1 MASTDTNV
9 IPPVVSTSTG
19 LTGKSSVGQNTG
31 RESALSNWVGP
42 YVTDM
47 LGKGQA
53 LSELPYESYT
63 GPLTA
68 GASAPQTQA
77 FQGVAN
83 LTVPT
88 AQMGAFTPQEFT
100 SAEAAS
106 RINPFVQ
113 NALNPQIADMRRQ
126 AEIQRIENAGRL
138 GQAGAY
144 GGGRQAVMEGEL
156 SRGLLDRIARTRGE
170 AQLQAYNDARQQFNT
185 DQDRERDAQGITNT
199 FGLAALQ
206 QQAALGEQQRAIE
219 AQGIAAD
226 KAQFEEERYNP
237 YKMVQYQQSLL
248 DGLPLATQ
256 NYTYAQPSALSNILQ
271 GTAGTSNFL
280 SSLTGT
286 TGGGIMDLVG
296 KIFGGSDTTGSGTTG
311 SGAYQPF
318 IPADNSDSF
327 GVV

>member
-1 MASTDTNV
+1 MNTTPATLESPLKTPTTTPGN
-9 IPPVVSTSTG
+9 PGGLGKQTG
-19 LTGKSSVGQNTG
+19 V
-31 RESALSNWVGP
+31 ESALSNWVGP

-47 LGKGQA
+47 LGKGKA
-53 LSELPYESYT
+53 VSE
-63 GPLTA
+63 
-68 GASAPQTQA
+68 
-77 FQGVAN
+77 QGVAN

-113 NALNPQIADMRRQ
+113 NALNPQIADIRRQ
-126 AEIQRIENAGRL
+126 AEISRIENAGRL

-248 DGLPLATQ
+248 DGLPLKAQ
-256 NYTYAQPSALSNILQ
+256 SYTYAQPSALQNIM
-271 GTAGTSNFL
+271 GGSAGYGNYL
-280 SSLTGT
+280 SDLL
-286 TGGGIMDLVG
+286 GGGSGSSDGLMGLIG
-296 KIFGGSDTTGSGTTG
+296 KIFGGSGTTG
-311 SGAYQPF
+311 TS
-318 IPADNSDSF
+318 
-327 GVV
+327 

>member
-1 MASTDTNV
+1 MPNHTTLEPPLRTPATTDN
-9 IPPVVSTSTG
+9 PGDLGKQTG
-19 LTGKSSVGQNTG
+19 V
-31 RESALSNWVGP
+31 ESALSNWVGP

-47 LGKGQA
+47 LGKGKA
-53 LSELPYESYT
+53 VSELPYEAYT
-63 GPLTA
+63 GQLTA
-68 GASAPQTQA
+68 GQSAPQTQA

-88 AQMGAFTPQEFT
+88 QQMGAFTPQEFT
-100 SAEAAS
+100 STEAAS

-138 GQAGAY
+138 TQANAL

-206 QQAALGEQQRAIE
+206 QQAALGQQQRDIE

-226 KAQFEEERYNP
+226 RAQFEEERYNP
-237 YKMVQYQQSLL
+237 YKMVSYQQQLL
-248 DGLPLATQ
+248 NGLPLKAQ
-256 NYTYAQPSALSNILQ
+256 NYTYAQPSAYNNIVGGSASGAQLYSDLF
-271 GTAGTSNFL
+271 GGGSG
-280 SSLTGT
+280 SS
-286 TGGGIMDLVG
+286 GGIMDLVG
-296 KIFGGSDTTGSGTTG
+296 KIFGGSGTTG
-311 SGAYQPF
+311 TS
-318 IPADNSDSF
+318 
-327 GVV
+327 

>member
-1 MASTDTNV
+1 MANDTV
-9 IPPVVSTSTG
+9 TSAATNTA
-19 LTGKSSVGQNTG
+19 LTGTSSVGKATG
-31 RESALSNWVGP
+31 KESALSNWVGP
-42 YVTDM
+42 YVTNM

-53 LSELPYESYT
+53 LSELPYEAYT

-88 AQMGAFTPQEFT
+88 QEMGAFTPQEFT

-106 RINPFVQ
+106 RINPFIQ
-113 NALNPQIADMRRQ
+113 NALDPQIADMRRQ

-138 GQAGAY
+138 SQAGAY

-156 SRGLLDRIARTRGE
+156 SRGLLDRVARTRGE
-170 AQLQAYNDARQQFNT
+170 AQLQAYNDARSQFNL
-185 DQDRERDAQGITNT
+185 DQDRERAAQTLVNDY
-199 FGLAALQ
+199 GLAALQ
-206 QQAALGEQQRAIE
+206 KQAALGEQQRAIE

-226 KAQFEEERYNP
+226 KAQFEEERANP
-237 YKMVQYQQSLL
+237 YKMVQFQQQLL
-248 DGLPLATQ
+248 DKLPLATQ
-256 NYTYAQPSALSNILQ
+256 NYSYAQPSALQNILS
-271 GTAGTSNFL
+271 GASGSASLLSN
-280 SSLTGT
+280 LTGT
-286 TGGGIMDLVG
+286 AGGGIMDLVSG
-296 KIFGGSDTTGSGTTG
+296 IFGGSGTTGSGTTG
-311 SGAYQPF
+311 SGTYQPF

>member
-1 MASTDTNV
+1 MNTTPATLESPLKTPTTTPGN
-9 IPPVVSTSTG
+9 PGGLGKQTG
-19 LTGKSSVGQNTG
+19 V
-31 RESALSNWVGP
+31 ESALSNWVGP

-47 LGKGQA
+47 LGKGKA
-53 LSELPYESYT
+53 VSELPYEAYT

-113 NALNPQIADMRRQ
+113 NALNPQIADIRRQ

-248 DGLPLATQ
+248 DGLPLKAQ
-256 NYTYAQPSALSNILQ
+256 SYTYAQPSALQNIM
-271 GTAGTSNFL
+271 GGSAGYGNYL
-280 SSLTGT
+280 SDLLGGGSGG
-286 TGGGIMDLVG
+286 GGGIMDLVG
-296 KIFGGSDTTGSGTTG
+296 KVFGGSGTTG
-311 SGAYQPF
+311 TS
-318 IPADNSDSF
+318 
-327 GVV
+327 

>member
-1 MASTDTNV
+1 MANDTV
-9 IPPVVSTSTG
+9 TSAATNTA
-19 LTGKSSVGQNTG
+19 LTGTSSVGKATG
-31 RESALSNWVGP
+31 KESALSNWVGP
-42 YVTDM
+42 YVTNM

-53 LSELPYESYT
+53 LSELPYEAYT

-88 AQMGAFTPQEFT
+88 QEMGAFTPQEFT

-106 RINPFVQ
+106 RINPFIQ
-113 NALNPQIADMRRQ
+113 NALDPQIADMRRQ

-138 GQAGAY
+138 SQAGAY

-156 SRGLLDRIARTRGE
+156 SRGLLDRVARTRGE

-226 KAQFEEERYNP
+226 KAQFEEERANP
-237 YKMVQYQQSLL
+237 YKMVQFQQQLL
-248 DGLPLATQ
+248 DKLPLATQ
-256 NYTYAQPSALSNILQ
+256 NYSYAQPSALQNILS
-271 GTAGTSNFL
+271 GASGSASLLSN
-280 SSLTGT
+280 LTGT
-286 TGGGIMDLVG
+286 AGGGIMDLVSG
-296 KIFGGSDTTGSGTTG
+296 IFGGSGTTGSGTTG
-311 SGAYQPF
+311 SGTYQPF

>member
-1 MASTDTNV
+1 MANDTV
-9 IPPVVSTSTG
+9 TSAATNTA
-19 LTGKSSVGQNTG
+19 LTGTSSVGKATG
-31 RESALSNWVGP
+31 KESALSNWVGP

-53 LSELPYESYT
+53 LSELPYEAYT

-88 AQMGAFTPQEFT
+88 QEMGAFTPQEFT

-106 RINPFVQ
+106 RINPFIQ
-113 NALNPQIADMRRQ
+113 NALDPQIADMRRQ

-138 GQAGAY
+138 SQAGAY

-156 SRGLLDRIARTRGE
+156 SRGLLDRVARTRGE
-170 AQLQAYNDARQQFNT
+170 AQLQAYNDARSQFNL
-185 DQDRERDAQGITNT
+185 DQDRERAAQTLVNDY
-199 FGLAALQ
+199 GLAALQ
-206 QQAALGEQQRAIE
+206 KQAALGEQQRAIE

-226 KAQFEEERYNP
+226 KAQFEEERANP
-237 YKMVQYQQSLL
+237 YKMVQFQQQLL
-248 DGLPLATQ
+248 DKLPLATQ
-256 NYTYAQPSALSNILQ
+256 NYSYAQPSALQNILS
-271 GTAGTSNFL
+271 GASGSASLLSN
-280 SSLTGT
+280 LTGT
-286 TGGGIMDLVG
+286 AGGGIMDLVSG
-296 KIFGGSDTTGSGTTG
+296 IFGGSGTTGSGTTG
-311 SGAYQPF
+311 SGTYQPF

>member
-1 MASTDTNV
+1 MNTTLEPPLKTPATTDN
-9 IPPVVSTSTG
+9 PGDLGKQTG
-19 LTGKSSVGQNTG
+19 V
-31 RESALSNWVGP
+31 ESALSNWVGP

-47 LGKGQA
+47 LGKGKA
-53 LSELPYESYT
+53 VSELPYEAYT
-63 GPLTA
+63 GQLTA
-68 GASAPQTQA
+68 GQSAPQTQA

-88 AQMGAFTPQEFT
+88 QQMGAFTPQEFT
-100 SAEAAS
+100 STEAAS

-206 QQAALGEQQRAIE
+206 QQAALGQQQRDIE

-226 KAQFEEERYNP
+226 KAQFEEERDNP

-248 DGLPLATQ
+248 DSLPLQTQ
-256 NYTYAQPSALSNILQ
+256 NYSYAQPSALQNILS
-271 GTAGTSNFL
+271 GASGSASLLSN
-280 SSLTGT
+280 LTGT
-286 TGGGIMDLVG
+286 AGGGIMDLVG
-296 KIFGGSDTTGSGTTG
+296 KIFGGSGTTG
-311 SGAYQPF
+311 TS
-318 IPADNSDSF
+318 
-327 GVV
+327 

>member
-1 MASTDTNV
+1 MPKHTVTPAATN
-9 IPPVVSTSTG
+9 TG
-19 LTGKSSVGQNTG
+19 LTGTSSVGKATG
-31 RESALSNWVGP
+31 KESALSNWVGP

-53 LSELPYESYT
+53 LSELPYEAYT

-88 AQMGAFTPQEFT
+88 QQMGAFTPQEFT

-113 NALNPQIADMRRQ
+113 NALNPQIADIRRQ
-126 AEIQRIENAGRL
+126 AEISRIENAGRL

-170 AQLQAYNDARQQFNT
+170 AQLQAYNDARQQFNV

-206 QQAALGEQQRAIE
+206 KQAELGEQQRAIE

-226 KAQFEEERYNP
+226 KAQFEEERDNP

-248 DGLPLATQ
+248 DSLPLQTQ
-256 NYTYAQPSALSNILQ
+256 NYTYAQPSALQNILQ
-271 GTAGTSNFL
+271 GAAGTSNFL

-296 KIFGGSDTTGSGTTG
+296 KVFGGGTTGSGTTG
-311 SGAYQPF
+311 PGPDLPVF
-318 IPADNSDSF
+318 GTNSDTSGSF
-327 GVV
+327 VGA

>member
-1 MASTDTNV
+1 MTISTDGNV
-9 IPPVVSTSTG
+9 IPPVVSPST
-19 LTGKSSVGQNTG
+19 TGITGTSSVGKATG
-31 RESALSNWVGP
+31 KESALSNWVGP
-42 YVTDM
+42 YVTNM

-53 LSELPYESYT
+53 LSELPYEAYT

-88 AQMGAFTPQEFT
+88 QEMGAFTPQEFT

-106 RINPFVQ
+106 RINPFIQ
-113 NALNPQIADMRRQ
+113 NALDPQIADMRRQ

-138 GQAGAY
+138 TRANAL

-156 SRGLLDRIARTRGE
+156 SRGLLDRVARTRGE
-170 AQLQAYNDARQQFNT
+170 AQLQAYNDARSQFNL
-185 DQDRERDAQGITNT
+185 DQDRERAAQTLVNDY
-199 FGLAALQ
+199 GLAALQ
-206 QQAALGEQQRAIE
+206 KQAALGEQQRAIE

-226 KAQFEEERYNP
+226 KAQFEEERANP
-237 YKMVQYQQSLL
+237 YKMVQFQQQLL
-248 DGLPLATQ
+248 DKLPLATQ
-256 NYTYAQPSALSNILQ
+256 NYSYAQPSALQNILQ

-280 SSLTGT
+280 SALTGT

-296 KIFGGSDTTGSGTTG
+296 KVFGGSGTTGSGTTG
-311 SGAYQPF
+311 SGVDQPV
-318 IPADNSDSF
+318 F
-327 GVV
+327 GYTNDPMV

>member
-1 MASTDTNV
+1 MNTTPATLESPLKTPATTAGN
-9 IPPVVSTSTG
+9 PGGLGKHTG
-19 LTGKSSVGQNTG
+19 T
-31 RESALSNWVGP
+31 ESALSNWVGP

-47 LGKGQA
+47 LGKGKA
-53 LSELPYESYT
+53 VSELPYEAYT

-113 NALNPQIADMRRQ
+113 NALNPQIADIRRQ
-126 AEIQRIENAGRL
+126 AEISRIENAGRL

-226 KAQFEEERYNP
+226 KAQFEEERDNP
-237 YKMVQYQQSLL
+237 YKMVSYQQQLL
-248 DGLPLATQ
+248 SGLPLKAQ
-256 NYTYAQPSALSNILQ
+256 SYTYAQPSSLQNIMGGSAGYENYLSDL
-271 GTAGTSNFL
+271 L
-280 SSLTGT
+280 
-286 TGGGIMDLVG
+286 GGGSGSSDGIMGLIG
-296 KIFGGSDTTGSGTTG
+296 KIFGGSGTTG
-311 SGAYQPF
+311 TS
-318 IPADNSDSF
+318 
-327 GVV
+327 

>member
-1 MASTDTNV
+1 MPNHTTLESPLKT
-9 IPPVVSTSTG
+9 PVADLSG
-19 LTGKSSVGQNTG
+19 SVGKHTG
-31 RESALSNWVGP
+31 TESALSNWVGP

-53 LSELPYESYT
+53 LSELPYEAYT

-88 AQMGAFTPQEFT
+88 QQMGAFTPQEFT
-100 SAEAAS
+100 STEAAS

-156 SRGLLDRIARTRGE
+156 SRGLLDRVARTRGE

-206 QQAALGEQQRAIE
+206 KQAELGEQQRAIE

-256 NYTYAQPSALSNILQ
+256 NYTYAQPSALQNILS
-271 GTAGTSNFL
+271 GASGSASLL
-280 SSLTGT
+280 SDLTGT
-286 TGGGIMDLVG
+286 AGGGIMDLVG
-296 KIFGGSDTTGSGTTG
+296 KIFGGSGTTG
-311 SGAYQPF
+311 IGTYDPP
-318 IPADNSDSF
+318 I
-327 GVV
+327 

>member
-1 MASTDTNV
+1 MTISTDGNV
-9 IPPVVSTSTG
+9 IPPVVSPST
-19 LTGKSSVGQNTG
+19 TGITGTSSVGKATG
-31 RESALSNWVGP
+31 KESALSNWVGP
-42 YVTDM
+42 YVTNM

-53 LSELPYESYT
+53 LSELPYEAYT

-88 AQMGAFTPQEFT
+88 QEMGAFTPQEFT

-106 RINPFVQ
+106 RINPFIQ
-113 NALNPQIADMRRQ
+113 NALDPQIADMRRQ

-138 GQAGAY
+138 SRAGAY

-156 SRGLLDRIARTRGE
+156 SRGLLDRVARTRGE
-170 AQLQAYNDARQQFNT
+170 AQLQAYNDARSQFNL
-185 DQDRERDAQGITNT
+185 DQDRERAAQTLVNDY
-199 FGLAALQ
+199 GLAALQ
-206 QQAALGEQQRAIE
+206 KQAALGEQQRAIE

-226 KAQFEEERYNP
+226 KAQFEEERANP
-237 YKMVQYQQSLL
+237 YKMVQFQQQLL
-248 DGLPLATQ
+248 DKLPLATQ
-256 NYTYAQPSALSNILQ
+256 NYSYAQPSALQNILQ

-280 SSLTGT
+280 SALTGT

-296 KIFGGSDTTGSGTTG
+296 KVFGGSGTTGSGTTG
-311 SGAYQPF
+311 SGVDQPV
-318 IPADNSDSF
+318 F
-327 GVV
+327 GYTNDPMV

>member
-1 MASTDTNV
+1 MNTTPATLESPLKTPTTTPGN
-9 IPPVVSTSTG
+9 PGGLGKQTG
-19 LTGKSSVGQNTG
+19 V
-31 RESALSNWVGP
+31 ESALSNWVGP

-47 LGKGQA
+47 LGKGKA
-53 LSELPYESYT
+53 VSELPYEAYT

-113 NALNPQIADMRRQ
+113 NALNPQIADIRRQ
-126 AEIQRIENAGRL
+126 AEISRIENAGRL
-138 GQAGAY
+138 TRANAL

-170 AQLQAYNDARQQFNT
+170 AQLQAYNDARSQFNI
-185 DQDRERDAQGITNT
+185 DQDRERAAQDLVNNY
-199 FGLAALQ
+199 GLAALQ
-206 QQAALGEQQRAIE
+206 KQAALGEQQRAIE

-248 DGLPLATQ
+248 DGLPLKAQ
-256 NYTYAQPSALSNILQ
+256 SYTYAQPSALQNIM
-271 GTAGTSNFL
+271 GGSAGYGNYL
-280 SSLTGT
+280 SDLL
-286 TGGGIMDLVG
+286 GGGSGSSDGLMGLIG
-296 KIFGGSDTTGSGTTG
+296 KIFGGSGTTG
-311 SGAYQPF
+311 TS
-318 IPADNSDSF
+318 
-327 GVV
+327 

>member
-1 MASTDTNV
+1 MNTTLEPPLKTPATTDN
-9 IPPVVSTSTG
+9 PGDLGKQTG
-19 LTGKSSVGQNTG
+19 V
-31 RESALSNWVGP
+31 ESALSNWVGP

-47 LGKGQA
+47 LGKGKA
-53 LSELPYESYT
+53 VSELPYEAYT

-113 NALNPQIADMRRQ
+113 NALNPQIADIRRQ
-126 AEIQRIENAGRL
+126 AEISRIENAGRL

-226 KAQFEEERYNP
+226 KAQFEEERDNP
-237 YKMVQYQQSLL
+237 YKMVSYQQQLL
-248 DGLPLATQ
+248 SGLPLKAQ
-256 NYTYAQPSALSNILQ
+256 SYTYAQPSSLQNIMGGSAGYENYLSDL
-271 GTAGTSNFL
+271 L
-280 SSLTGT
+280 
-286 TGGGIMDLVG
+286 GGGSGSSDGIMGLIG
-296 KIFGGSDTTGSGTTG
+296 KIFGGSGTTG
-311 SGAYQPF
+311 TS
-318 IPADNSDSF
+318 
-327 GVV
+327 

>member
-1 MASTDTNV
+1 MVSTAANV

-47 LGKGQA
+47 LGKGKA
-53 LSELPYESYT
+53 VSELPYEAYT
-63 GPLTA
+63 GPLTT
-68 GASAPQTQA
+68 GASDLQTQA

-83 LTVPT
+83 LAVPT
-88 AQMGAFTPQEFT
+88 QQMGAFTPQEFT

-126 AEIQRIENAGRL
+126 AEIQRIANAGRL
-138 GQAGAY
+138 TQANAY

-170 AQLQAYNDARQQFNT
+170 AQLQAYQDARSQFNL
-185 DQDRERDAQGITNT
+185 DQDRERAAQGITNEY
-199 FGLAALQ
+199 GLSALQ
-206 QQAALGEQQRAIE
+206 RQAALGQQQRDIE

-226 KAQFEEERYNP
+226 RAQFEEERDNP
-237 YKMVQYQQSLL
+237 YKMVTYQQQLL
-248 DGLPLATQ
+248 DGLPLKAQ
-256 NYTYAQPSALSNILQ
+256 SYTYAQPSSLQNIMQGSAGYGNYLSTLL
-271 GTAGTSNFL
+271 GGGS
-280 SSLTGT
+280 GT

-296 KIFGGSDTTGSGTTG
+296 KIF
-311 SGAYQPF
+311 
-318 IPADNSDSF
+318 DS
-327 GVV
+327 